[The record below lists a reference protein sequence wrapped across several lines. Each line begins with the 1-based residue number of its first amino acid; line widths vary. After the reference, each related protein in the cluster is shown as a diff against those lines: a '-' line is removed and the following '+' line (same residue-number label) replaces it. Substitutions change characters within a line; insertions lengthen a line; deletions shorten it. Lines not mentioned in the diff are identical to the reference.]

1 MKKLYKK
8 INSQSTKDL
17 EKEIVKLRGDIAKE
31 ALTMKVNPPKDSNSV
46 FQKRKTLAV
55 YLTVLSE
62 KRELETLQKSK

>member
-46 FQKRKTLAV
+46 FKKRKTLAV